1 MILLSSTG
9 ESIFQL
15 IVVLVCFVIVL
26 AMTYFTTR
34 WIAGYQKTQSI
45 NKNLAVSE
53 TLKLTT
59 DKYVQLIQVGK
70 DRYFVIAVG
79 KNEITFLGEIFQDE
93 LKEIPDTSKENIPT
107 IQGDFNDILNKFKN
121 HKTDK

>member
-59 DKYVQLIQVGK
+59 DKYVQLIQAGK

-79 KNEITFLGEIFQDE
+79 KNEITFLGEISQDE
-93 LKEIPDTSKENIPT
+93 LKEIPDTYKENIPT

>member
-79 KNEITFLGEIFQDE
+79 KNEITFLGEISQDE

-107 IQGDFNDILNKFKN
+107 IQGDFNDILNKFKS

>member
-1 MILLSSTG
+1 MIFLSSTG

-79 KNEITFLGEIFQDE
+79 KNEITFLGEISQDE

>member
-70 DRYFVIAVG
+70 NRYFVIAVG
-79 KNEITFLGEIFQDE
+79 KNEITFLGEISQDE

>member
-79 KNEITFLGEIFQDE
+79 KNEITFLGEISQDE
-93 LKEIPDTSKENIPT
+93 LKEIPDASKENIPT

>member
-79 KNEITFLGEIFQDE
+79 KNEITFLGEISQDE

-107 IQGDFNDILNKFKN
+107 IQGDFNDILNKLKN

>member
-79 KNEITFLGEIFQDE
+79 KNEITFLGEISQDE

-121 HKTDK
+121 HNTDK

>member
-34 WIAGYQKTQSI
+34 WIAGYQKTQTI

-70 DRYFVIAVG
+70 NRYFVVAVG
-79 KNEITFLGEIFQDE
+79 KNEITFLGEISQEE

>member
-79 KNEITFLGEIFQDE
+79 KNEITFLGEISQDE

>member
-1 MILLSSTG
+1 MILLSSNG

-79 KNEITFLGEIFQDE
+79 KNEITFLGEISQDE
-93 LKEIPDTSKENIPT
+93 LKEIPDASKENIPT

>member
-1 MILLSSTG
+1 M
-9 ESIFQL
+9 
-15 IVVLVCFVIVL
+15 
-26 AMTYFTTR
+26 
-34 WIAGYQKTQSI
+34 
-45 NKNLAVSE
+45 
-53 TLKLTT
+53 
-59 DKYVQLIQVGK
+59 QLIQVGK

-79 KNEITFLGEIFQDE
+79 KNEITFLGEISQDE